1 MRKRALKKEVRCD
14 ALLAVAGNARGN
26 TQFVDSVNALV
37 EAPRGFASISNDAF
51 LLGDHVLELPLEILN
66 EIVAINRVSER
77 AAKCPVDGIGPMA
90 EHEPAQQEQFGL
102 VVDGHPRRQQGEGA
116 LEG

>member
-1 MRKRALKKEVRCD
+1 M
-14 ALLAVAGNARGN
+14 LAVAGNARGN

-51 LLGDHVLELPLEILN
+51 TLGDHVLELPLEILN

-77 AAKCPVDGIGPMA
+77 AAS
-90 EHEPAQQEQFGL
+90 EEQGTARRRRRRRRRSPYNYL
-102 VVDGHPRRQQGEGA
+102 VS
-116 LEG
+116 L